1 MRPINHYDTT
11 PQILQLDL
19 MQTNTDGF
27 LLSISECFEE
37 ADLKNGQADV
47 A

>member
-27 LLSISECFEE
+27 LLSISERFEE